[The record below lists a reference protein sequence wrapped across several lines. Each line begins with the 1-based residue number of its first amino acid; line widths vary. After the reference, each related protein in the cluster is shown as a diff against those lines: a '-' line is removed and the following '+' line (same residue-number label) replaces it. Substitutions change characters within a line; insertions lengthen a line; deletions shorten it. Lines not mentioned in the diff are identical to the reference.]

1 MSVIKF
7 NHKSYNIL
15 NGIGVISLNSP
26 NIFYIEMG
34 KRIVACRRQLNISQ
48 EDLAEQTGLSV
59 QAISTAERGTKALR
73 PDNLLKISRTL
84 GVSADYLLSGE
95 TTEDN
100 LQFSAIADKLKL
112 LSEEQV
118 QAVLTLIDVI
128 KK

>member
-1 MSVIKF
+1 M
-7 NHKSYNIL
+7 
-15 NGIGVISLNSP
+15 NSP
-26 NIFYIEMG
+26 NSFYIKMG
-34 KRIVACRRQLNISQ
+34 KRIVACRKQLNISQ
-48 EDLAEQTGLSV
+48 EDLAERAGLSV

-100 LQFSAIADKLKL
+100 LHFSAIADKLKL
-112 LSEEQV
+112 LSDEQV
-118 QAVLTLIDVI
+118 QAILNLIDVI

>member
-1 MSVIKF
+1 M
-7 NHKSYNIL
+7 
-15 NGIGVISLNSP
+15 NSP
-26 NIFYIEMG
+26 DIFFIEMG
-34 KRIVACRRQLNISQ
+34 KRIAARRKQLNMSQ
-48 EDLAEQTGLSV
+48 EALAEQTGLSV

-100 LQFSAIADKLKL
+100 LQFSAIAHKLKL
-112 LSEEQV
+112 LSGEQV
-118 QAVLTLIDVI
+118 QAVLNLIDVI

>member
-1 MSVIKF
+1 M
-7 NHKSYNIL
+7 
-15 NGIGVISLNSP
+15 NSP

-34 KRIVACRRQLNISQ
+34 KRIVVRRKQLNISQ
-48 EDLAEQTGLSV
+48 ENLSEQTGLSV

-73 PDNLLKISRTL
+73 PENLLKISRIL

-100 LQFSAIADKLKL
+100 LRFSAVADKLKS
-112 LSEEQV
+112 LSDEQI
-118 QAVLTLIDVI
+118 QAVLALIDVI

>member
-1 MSVIKF
+1 M
-7 NHKSYNIL
+7 
-15 NGIGVISLNSP
+15 NSP
-26 NIFYIEMG
+26 DIFFIEMG
-34 KRIVACRRQLNISQ
+34 KRITACRKRLNISQ
-48 EDLAEQTGLSV
+48 ETLAEQTGLSV

-100 LQFSAIADKLKL
+100 LQFSAVARKLKL

>member
-1 MSVIKF
+1 M
-7 NHKSYNIL
+7 
-15 NGIGVISLNSP
+15 NSS
-26 NIFYIEMG
+26 NSFYIEMG
-34 KRIVACRRQLNISQ
+34 KRIVACRKQINISQ
-48 EDLAEQTGLSV
+48 EKLAEKTELSV

-100 LQFSAIADKLKL
+100 LRFSAIADKLKL
-112 LSEEQV
+112 LSDEQV
-118 QAVLTLIDVI
+118 QAVLALIDVM

>member
-1 MSVIKF
+1 M
-7 NHKSYNIL
+7 
-15 NGIGVISLNSP
+15 NSP

-34 KRIVACRRQLNISQ
+34 KRIVARRKQLNISQ
-48 EDLAEQTGLSV
+48 ENLSEQTGLSV

-73 PDNLLKISRTL
+73 PENLLKISRIL

-100 LQFSAIADKLKL
+100 LRFSAVADKLKS
-112 LSEEQV
+112 LSDEQI
-118 QAVLTLIDVI
+118 QAILAMIDVI

>member
-1 MSVIKF
+1 M
-7 NHKSYNIL
+7 
-15 NGIGVISLNSP
+15 NSP

-84 GVSADYLLSGE
+84 GVSADHLLSGE

-100 LQFSAIADKLKL
+100 LQFSAIAHKLKL

-128 KK
+128 IK